1 MSFDFVSLEN
11 VQEIAHQYGYW
22 AVFLGILIENLGIPL
37 PGETITLAG
46 GFLAGS
52 KELNYWF
59 VLGSAIAGAVVGGT
73 CGYWIGRYGGWPLL
87 VSVGRIFRIR
97 EEKLA
102 EFKNQFSENAGKTVF
117 LGRFLALLRIVAS
130 PLAGVAEMPF
140 LKFMIYNIAGATA
153 WASVMVT
160 LSFFAGRI
168 IPLEKLVLWVAQF
181 GIVALLA
188 VIAWIVVPL
197 WLEAREAKREIE
209 KS

>member
-1 MSFDFVSLEN
+1 
-11 VQEIAHQYGYW
+11 
-22 AVFLGILIENLGIPL
+22 
-37 PGETITLAG
+37 
-46 GFLAGS
+46 LAGS

-140 LKFMIYNIAGATA
+140 SN
-153 WASVMVT
+153 S
-160 LSFFAGRI
+160 
-168 IPLEKLVLWVAQF
+168 
-181 GIVALLA
+181 
-188 VIAWIVVPL
+188 
-197 WLEAREAKREIE
+197 
-209 KS
+209 

>member
-140 LKFMIYNIAGATA
+140 LKFMMYNIAGATA

>member
-59 VLGSAIAGAVVGGT
+59 VLGSAIAGAVLGGT

-140 LKFMIYNIAGATA
+140 LKFMMYNIAGATA